1 MLAKN
6 SAETLRFRCERQVAV
21 ELVRKADAG
30 HTPLAKPLR
39 KLLTEWIGQNG
50 RVEEDKFN
58 WSVLLNCAGEVPDT
72 FDYVAPCAGSHLGK
86 SAGNGGLKN
95 EDRERG

>member
-6 SAETLRFRCERQVAV
+6 RAETLRFRCERQVAV

-30 HTPLAKPLR
+30 NITLAKPLR

-50 RVEEDKFN
+50 RGRGRQIQLERVAQ
-58 WSVLLNCAGEVPDT
+58 LRGQGAGYLRLCSALCGID
-72 FDYVAPCAGSHLGK
+72 LGK
-86 SAGNGGLKN
+86 SEGNGGLKN
-95 EDRERG
+95 EDREHG

>member
-6 SAETLRFRCERQVAV
+6 RAETLRFRCERQVAV

-30 HTPLAKPLR
+30 NITLAKPLR

-58 WSVLLNCAGEVPDT
+58 WSVFLNCAGKVPDT
-72 FDYVAPCAGSHLGK
+72 FDYVAPCAGSTLG
-86 SAGNGGLKN
+86 SLKGT
-95 EDRERG
+95 EG